1 VSPLLTKLL
10 PQSLTVQFG
19 PSELL
24 VAGKR
29 VPCDPG
35 YGSEPWHGALEA
47 LKHLDLG
54 TSRVTIELS
63 SHFVRYALVPWS
75 AALSSA
81 AEEEVYVRHHFAK
94 IHGERAK
101 SWAVRATEAPPDA
114 PRLASAIDSSLV
126 ASLKKAFEGKKAKLI
141 SIQPALMRRFNEA
154 RNAVPASGAWLV
166 IAEPERACIALHGG
180 KQWRAVQNTK
190 GEWRAALERERHRVE
205 GEVPR
210 LVLLAGAAAPAG
222 ETDWQFRAMSG

>member
-1 VSPLLTKLL
+1 VSPLF
-10 PQSLTVQFG
+10 P
-19 PSELL
+19 ERLL
-24 VAGKR
+24 VRLAPAEIAVGSKR
-29 VPCDPG
+29 YPCDPA
-35 YGSEPWHGALEA
+35 YGAEPWHGALEA
-47 LKHLDLG
+47 LKG
-54 TSRVTIELS
+54 ITFARARVTVVLS
-63 SHFVRYALVPWS
+63 NHFVRYALVPWS